1 MATVKLDVEDRVL
14 DRIRK
19 LLRLASD
26 ARGNWHEGV
35 VIACGHVI
43 VAAWKA
49 LGLPTAAQCAVGFC
63 RLAWEV
69 GRAMLT

>member
-1 MATVKLDVEDRVL
+1 VKLL
-14 DRIRK
+14 MH
-19 LLRLASD
+19 
-26 ARGNWHEGV
+26 ARANWHEGV

-69 GRAMLT
+69 CRAMLT